1 MLFAMMVLRKYD
13 WCVMMQIKKHIKI
26 IIFIISCIVITNS
39 YAQSV
44 VQDLQ
49 AKLVNLHNMSA
60 DFAQVVTT
68 EDGTVLQ
75 QATGKMDLARPNKF
89 RWETTSGIKQLIVT
103 DGKTLWIYD
112 PDLKQVTIRT
122 LQTSIKQT
130 PMLLLI
136 NPQINLQE
144 KFIISKPDVNQ
155 LGDWFKLT
163 PKDKND
169 IFTSIVIGF
178 DNNKIKQIKFSN
190 QLNQQTAISFSNV
203 TTNKKSLT
211 AFGFTIPEGVDVINE
226 SQTK

>member
-1 MLFAMMVLRKYD
+1 MKNKSYIL
-13 WCVMMQIKKHIKI
+13 KI
-26 IIFIISCIVITNS
+26 IIFIISCIVITNL
-39 YAQSV
+39 YAQSAA
-44 VQDLQ
+44 QNLQ
-49 AKLVNLHNMSA
+49 VKLANLHNMSA

-75 QATGKMDLARPNKF
+75 QVTGKMVLARPNKF

-155 LGDWFKLT
+155 SGDWFELI

-169 IFTSIVIGF
+169 MFTSIVIGF
-178 DNNKIKQIKFSN
+178 YGNKIKEIRFSN
-190 QLNQQTAISFSNV
+190 QLNQRTVLSFSNIII
-203 TTNKKSLT
+203 NKKILT
-211 AFGFTIPEGVDVINE
+211 AFSFTIPNGVDVINE

>member
-1 MLFAMMVLRKYD
+1 MKNIV
-13 WCVMMQIKKHIKI
+13 KI
-26 IIFIISCIVITNS
+26 IVFIFGCIVVSNL
-39 YAQSV
+39 YAQSAA
-44 VQDLQ
+44 QDLQ
-49 AKLVNLHNMSA
+49 AKLTNLHNMSA

-122 LQTSIKQT
+122 LQAGIKQT
-130 PMLLLI
+130 PILLLI

-155 LGDWFKLT
+155 SGDWFELI

-169 IFTSIVIGF
+169 MFTSIVIGF
-178 DNNKIKQIKFSN
+178 YGNKIKEIRFSN
-190 QLNQQTAISFSNV
+190 QLNQRTVLSFSNIII
-203 TTNKKSLT
+203 NKKILT
-211 AFGFTIPEGVDVINE
+211 AFSFTIPNGVDVINE

>member
-1 MLFAMMVLRKYD
+1 MKNIV
-13 WCVMMQIKKHIKI
+13 KI
-26 IIFIISCIVITNS
+26 IVFIFGCIVVSNL
-39 YAQSV
+39 YAQSAA
-44 VQDLQ
+44 QDLQ
-49 AKLVNLHNMSA
+49 AKLTNLHNMSA

-122 LQTSIKQT
+122 LQAGIKQT
-130 PMLLLI
+130 PILLLV

-155 LGDWFKLT
+155 SGDWFELI

-169 IFTSIVIGF
+169 MFTSIVIGF
-178 DNNKIKQIKFSN
+178 YGNKIKEIRFSN
-190 QLNQQTAISFSNV
+190 QLNQRTVLSFSNIII
-203 TTNKKSLT
+203 NKKILT
-211 AFGFTIPEGVDVINE
+211 AFSFTIPNGVDVINE